1 MPRARIVHRIGIA
14 LAVLAAAAGTALAA
28 GAPIPIGEEFV
39 LYPRRVP
46 VAVWRAHPELQPFV
60 VRARDGTQL
69 RGWIVRGSR
78 PDAPWTL
85 TFTGN
90 AGTAQSMLGIGMW
103 FARRTGS
110 TTVLWD
116 YRGFGFSDGNPDI
129 AATRD
134 DALRVYDAVRARSRG
149 DLVLYGHSFGTTMAT
164 RVATARPI
172 RALILHAAPSSATEL
187 LGAFRDRHL
196 PPFAR
201 RLRLIPSA
209 AVRENFDLVRE
220 IRSVRA
226 PTIVLHGTADATI
239 PFGEG
244 REVEAAAGATVKR
257 FVPLP
262 GVPHPVIDYDTP
274 GGDTL
279 VAFLA
284 AI

>member
-1 MPRARIVHRIGIA
+1 MLRRSGIA
-14 LAVLAAAAGTALAA
+14 LAALAAVAGTALAV
-28 GAPIPIGEEFV
+28 GAPVPIGEAFV
-39 LYPRRVP
+39 LYPRHVP
-46 VAVWRAHPELQPFV
+46 VAAWRAHPELQPFV
-60 VRARDGTQL
+60 VRGRDGTQL
-69 RGWIVRGSR
+69 RGWIVAGSR
-78 PDAPWTL
+78 PHAPWTL

-116 YRGFGFSDGNPDI
+116 YRGFGFSDGSPSI

-134 DALRVYDAVRARSRG
+134 DALRVHDAMRARSRG
-149 DLVLYGHSFGTTMAT
+149 ELVLYGHSFGATIAT

-172 RALILHAAPSSATEL
+172 RALVLHAAPSSATEL
-187 LGAFRDRHL
+187 LGAFRDRYL
-196 PPFAR
+196 PPFMH
-201 RLRLIPSA
+201 RLRPIPTGA
-209 AVRENFDLVRE
+209 IREDFDLVRE

-239 PFGEG
+239 PFREG
-244 REVEAAAGATVKR
+244 RAVEAAAGARVKR
-257 FVPLP
+257 FVALP
-262 GVPHPVIDYDTP
+262 GVPHPVINYDTP
-274 GGDTL
+274 GGDQL

>member
-1 MPRARIVHRIGIA
+1 MSAHGLLARLGLAGAA
-14 LAVLAAAAGTALAA
+14 LVAAAGVALAA
-28 GAPIPIGEEFV
+28 GAPVPIGERFV

-46 VAVWRAHPELQPFV
+46 VAVWRARPDLQPFV
-60 VRARDGTQL
+60 VRARDGTAL
-69 RGWIVRGSR
+69 RGWIVAGNR
-78 PDAPWTL
+78 PNAPWTL

-90 AGTAQSMLGIGMW
+90 AGTAQSMLGIAMW

-116 YRGFGFSDGNPDI
+116 YRGFGFSDGTPSI

-134 DALRVYDAVRARSRG
+134 DALRVYDAVRARSHG
-149 DLVLYGHSFGTTMAT
+149 ALVLYGHSFGTTIAT

-172 RALILHAAPSSATEL
+172 RALVLHAAPSTAADL
-187 LGAFRDRHL
+187 LGFFRDRHL
-196 PPFAR
+196 PAIMR
-201 RLRLIPSA
+201 RLRPVPTTD
-209 AVRENFDLVRE
+209 VREDFDLVHE
-220 IRSVRA
+220 ISGVRA

-239 PFGEG
+239 PIAEG
-244 REVEAAAGATVKR
+244 RAVEAASGASVKR
-257 FVPLP
+257 FVALP

-274 GGDTL
+274 GGNAL